1 MRARGLAEMVG
12 DEFVFAHIHK
22 EFAHLLQDIDS
33 LLNGVNF
40 NPHAHDNLHHHH
52 HSDHN
57 IHNNRD
63 DISSEGNQED

>member
-52 HSDHN
+52 SDHN

-63 DISSEGNQED
+63 DVSSEGNQED